1 MIDDHQRLPDSTLL
15 LQTVK
20 YQHDRFVI
28 YTAETIG
35 CKKQTDPG
43 SDSRSRQGSDFTDQV
58 IRCHVFAVLR
68 EIFIFLDPV
77 SQTQQWVRT
86 WLRTLTALLTEK
98 KIIIIIS
105 IITIKMADKSLNIQ
119 QKKQI
124 PKMLHLLWF
133 IKHFSV
139 QQLNVSQ
146 LYYAIRYGYMFYKMS
161 PNVNKCIYI

>member
-105 IITIKMADKSLNIQ
+105 IITFIITITTVTITIFIITIKMADKSLNIQ

-133 IKHFSV
+133 IK
-139 QQLNVSQ
+139 
-146 LYYAIRYGYMFYKMS
+146 
-161 PNVNKCIYI
+161 